1 MGRRGGSSSLVR
13 QIGVTK
19 PLLSHLK
26 VVSATPIWSFC
37 GGLATPNH
45 LIVVLASPIC
55 GQTTPYIYIYI
66 SICLVF
72 KFLFFS
78 FSFFFFFFFFFFT
91 LYHTAIFWSLG
102 GQMSPAMYVTDILS
116 KKEKKLD
123 GGANMS

>member
-1 MGRRGGSSSLVR
+1 VTFDPYNYKIATSSSFVNFFFHLFRLNVGYARPKNAQQGKVLSKKEKSNKRKKKSKHPMGRRGGSSSLVR

-66 SICLVF
+66 YPF
-72 KFLFFS
+72 
-78 FSFFFFFFFFFFT
+78 
-91 LYHTAIFWSLG
+91 A
-102 GQMSPAMYVTDILS
+102 
-116 KKEKKLD
+116 
-123 GGANMS
+123 

>member
-66 SICLVF
+66 HLLSL
-72 KFLFFS
+72 FL
-78 FSFFFFFFFFFFT
+78 FFFFFFFFFT